1 MQQGTKDEC
10 LPGLY
15 KPKRWKRSSRPS
27 PGSVVPEAAFPRR
40 GELNVVVT
48 VSAEKIIVNCQRCIS
63 GVSVGALR
71 RNSEGQVVLAVFLYA
86 LHI

>member
-1 MQQGTKDEC
+1 VFAWALQTQTLETQFGA
-10 LPGLY
+10 LSW
-15 KPKRWKRSSRPS
+15 RN
-27 PGSVVPEAAFPRR
+27 VVPEAAFPRR

-86 LHI
+86 LHA

>member
-1 MQQGTKDEC
+1 MRQGTKDEY

-48 VSAEKIIVNCQRCIS
+48 VSAEKIIVNCQRCIA

-71 RNSEGQVVLAVFLYA
+71 RDSEGQVVLAVFLYA
-86 LHI
+86 LQV